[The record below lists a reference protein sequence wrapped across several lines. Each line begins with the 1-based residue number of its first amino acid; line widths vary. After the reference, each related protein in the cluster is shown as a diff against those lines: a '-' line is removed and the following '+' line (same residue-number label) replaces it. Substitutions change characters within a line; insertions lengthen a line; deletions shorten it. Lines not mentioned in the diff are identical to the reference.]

1 MKKIFLTLSLSLVL
15 TTSSFGGDTP
25 ISGVVGCAPGL
36 WYPESQVCVMGR
48 LAPDQTEK
56 QELSFS
62 DTLLVKAILYIPDV
76 F

>member
-1 MKKIFLTLSLSLVL
+1 MKKIFLTASLFLAFA
-15 TTSSFGGDTP
+15 TTSIAGEIP
-25 ISGVVGCAPGL
+25 IAGVAGCAPGL

-48 LAPDQTEK
+48 TAPDQIEK

-62 DTLLVKAILYIPDV
+62 DTLLVKAILYISDI